1 MALAPTESRYAYV
14 YGVAMHDLSSHG
26 KGMAVLQSAL
36 QRYPNDRDLLLALA
50 GYARQDGDEAAVARY
65 VQRLRSIEE

>member
-1 MALAPTESRYAYV
+1 
-14 YGVAMHDLSSHG
+14 
-26 KGMAVLQSAL
+26 MAVLQSAL

-50 GYARQDGDEAAVARY
+50 GSARQDGDEAAVARY